1 MQEESRIQ
9 ARQAVQRR
17 QAAQAAR
24 SEAKPSGVSLEMRLS
39 GRVAIITGAA
49 RGQGAAEARLFVA
62 EGARVVIGD
71 VLASEGEQ
79 LAKQLGPAARFVR
92 MDVSQEADWESALA
106 AAREL
111 GPLSTLVNNAAIQH
125 YAALTQTTT
134 EDYLRVIGVNQVGC
148 FIGMRSCAPVLAAN
162 GGGSIVNV
170 ASMDGTRGTNGMV
183 AYVSSKWAMRGLTKV
198 AAIELGPARIRVNT
212 ILPGSILTPMGN
224 PNNEEP
230 ATFHRHFA
238 GYPLGRIGVPE
249 EIARL
254 ALFLASE
261 DSSYCTG
268 AEFLA
273 DGGATAGVF
282 YDGVVT
288 SFPRT
293 R

>member
-1 MQEESRIQ
+1 M
-9 ARQAVQRR
+9 
-17 QAAQAAR
+17 
-24 SEAKPSGVSLEMRLS
+24 PRLS
-39 GRVAIITGAA
+39 GRVAIVTGGA

-71 VLASEGEQ
+71 VLADEGEA
-79 LAKQLGPAARFVR
+79 LAAELGAAARFVR
-92 MDVSQEADWESALA
+92 MDVSRELDWDAALA

-111 GPLSTLVNNAAIQH
+111 GPLTTLVNNAAIQH
-125 YAALTQTTT
+125 YAALTQTST
-134 EDYLRVIGVNQVGC
+134 EDYLRVVHVNQLGC
-148 FIGMRSCAPVLAAN
+148 FLGMRACAPVLAAN

-183 AYVSSKWAMRGLTKV
+183 AYVSSKWAMRGMTKV
-198 AAIELGPARIRVNT
+198 AAIEFGPAKIRVNT

-224 PNNEEP
+224 PNDEDL
-230 ATFHRHFA
+230 ATYGRHFA
-238 GYPLGRIGVPE
+238 GHPLGRIGMPE

-254 ALFLASE
+254 ALFLASD

-288 SFPRT
+288 SFPRK
-293 R
+293 

>member
-1 MQEESRIQ
+1 MNRV
-9 ARQAVQRR
+9 AG
-17 QAAQAAR
+17 
-24 SEAKPSGVSLEMRLS
+24 K
-39 GRVAIITGAA
+39 VAIITGGA
-49 RGQGAAEARLFVA
+49 RGQGAAEAKLFVA
-62 EGARVVIGD
+62 EGARV
-71 VLASEGEQ
+71 EGEA
-79 LAKQLGPAARFVR
+79 LAKALGASARFVR
-92 MDVSQEADWESALA
+92 MDVSHEADWEAALA

-111 GPLSTLVNNAAIQH
+111 GPLTTLVNNAAIQH
-125 YAALTQTTT
+125 YAPLTETRT

-148 FIGMRSCAPVLAAN
+148 FIGLRTCAPVLAAG

-198 AAIELGPARIRVNT
+198 AAIEFGPAGIRVNT

-224 PNNEEP
+224 PQNEDM
-230 ATFHRHFA
+230 ATYNRHFA
-238 GYPLGRIGVPE
+238 GHPLGRIGLPE
-249 EIARL
+249 EVAKL
-254 ALFLASE
+254 ALFLASD

-288 SFPRT
+288 SFPRK
-293 R
+293 

>member
-1 MQEESRIQ
+1 MPR
-9 ARQAVQRR
+9 
-17 QAAQAAR
+17 
-24 SEAKPSGVSLEMRLS
+24 VSLGADVAERLL
-39 GRVAIITGAA
+39 GKVVIVTGGA

-71 VLASEGEQ
+71 VLAVEGEA
-79 LAKQLGPAARFVR
+79 LAKELGASARFVR
-92 MDVSQEADWESALA
+92 MDVSDSTDWEAALA

-111 GPLSTLVNNAAIQH
+111 GALTTLVNNAAIQH
-125 YAALTQTTT
+125 YAPLTETRT
-134 EDYLRVIGVNQVGC
+134 EEYLRVVHVNQLGC
-148 FIGMRSCAPVLAAN
+148 FLGMRHCAPVLAAS

-183 AYVSSKWAMRGLTKV
+183 AYVSSKWAVRGLTKV
-198 AAIELGPARIRVNT
+198 AAIEFGPAQIRVNT

-224 PNNEEP
+224 PENEDL
-230 ATFHRHFA
+230 ATFNRHFA
-238 GYPLGRIGVPE
+238 RYPIPRIGEAE
-249 EIARL
+249 EIAKL
-254 ALFLASE
+254 ALFLASD

-288 SFPRT
+288 SFPRK
-293 R
+293 

>member
-1 MQEESRIQ
+1 M
-9 ARQAVQRR
+9 AT
-17 QAAQAAR
+17 
-24 SEAKPSGVSLEMRLS
+24 RLS
-39 GRVAIITGAA
+39 GKVAIVTGGA

-71 VLASEGEQ
+71 VLAREGEL
-79 LAKQLGPAARFVR
+79 LARELGPAARFVR
-92 MDVSQEADWESALA
+92 MDVSQEAGWQAALA

-111 GPLSTLVNNAAIQH
+111 GPLTTLVNNAAIQH
-125 YAALTQTTT
+125 YAPLIETRTD
-134 EDYLRVIGVNQVGC
+134 DYLRVIQVNQVGC

-198 AAIELGPARIRVNT
+198 AAIELGPANIRVNT

-224 PNNEEP
+224 PESEDM
-230 ATFHRHFA
+230 ATFGRHFA
-238 GYPLGRIGVPE
+238 GHPLGRIGMPE
-249 EIARL
+249 EIAKL
-254 ALFLASE
+254 ALFLAS
-261 DSSYCTG
+261 DDASYCTG

-288 SFPRT
+288 SFPRK
-293 R
+293 

>member
-1 MQEESRIQ
+1 M
-9 ARQAVQRR
+9 A
-17 QAAQAAR
+17 
-24 SEAKPSGVSLEMRLS
+24 RLS
-39 GRVAIITGAA
+39 GKVAIVTGGA

-71 VLASEGEQ
+71 VLAAEGEA
-79 LAKQLGPAARFVR
+79 LAKELGSAARFVR
-92 MDVSQEADWESALA
+92 MDVSRAPDWQAALA

-111 GPLSTLVNNAAIQH
+111 GPLTTLVNNAAIQH
-125 YAALTQTTT
+125 YAPLTATTT

-148 FIGMRSCAPVLAAN
+148 FIGLRECAPVLAAS

-198 AAIELGPARIRVNT
+198 AAIEFGPARIRVNT

-224 PNNEEP
+224 PENEDL
-230 ATFHRHFA
+230 ATYNRHFA
-238 GYPLGRIGVPE
+238 GHPLGRIGRPE
-249 EIARL
+249 EIAKL
-254 ALFLASE
+254 ALFLASD

-282 YDGVVT
+282 YDGVVS
-288 SFPRT
+288 SFPRK
-293 R
+293 

>member
-1 MQEESRIQ
+1 M
-9 ARQAVQRR
+9 A
-17 QAAQAAR
+17 
-24 SEAKPSGVSLEMRLS
+24 RLS
-39 GRVAIITGAA
+39 GRVAIVTGGA

-71 VLASEGEQ
+71 VLADEGEA
-79 LAKQLGPAARFVR
+79 LAAELGAAARFVR
-92 MDVSQEADWESALA
+92 MDVSRELDWNAALA

-111 GPLSTLVNNAAIQH
+111 GPLTTLVNNAAIQH
-125 YAALTQTTT
+125 YAALTQTST
-134 EDYLRVIGVNQVGC
+134 EDYLRVVHVNQLGC
-148 FIGMRSCAPVLAAN
+148 FLGMRACAPVLAAN

-183 AYVSSKWAMRGLTKV
+183 AYVSSKWAMRGMTKV
-198 AAIELGPARIRVNT
+198 AAIEFGPAKIRVNT

-224 PNNEEP
+224 PNDEDL
-230 ATFHRHFA
+230 ATYGRHFA
-238 GYPLGRIGVPE
+238 GHPLGRIGMPE

-254 ALFLASE
+254 ALFLASD

-288 SFPRT
+288 SFPRK
-293 R
+293 

>member
-1 MQEESRIQ
+1 MSRL
-9 ARQAVQRR
+9 AG
-17 QAAQAAR
+17 
-24 SEAKPSGVSLEMRLS
+24 K
-39 GRVAIITGAA
+39 VAIVTGGA
-49 RGQGAAEARLFVA
+49 RGQGAAEAKLFVA

-71 VLASEGEQ
+71 VLADEGEL
-79 LAKQLGPAARFVR
+79 LAKELGTAARFLR
-92 MDVSQEADWESALA
+92 MDVSREADWRAALA

-111 GPLSTLVNNAAIQH
+111 GPLTTLVNNAAIQH
-125 YAALTQTTT
+125 TAPLTETTT

-148 FIGMRSCAPVLAAN
+148 FIGLRTCAPMLAAN

-198 AAIELGPARIRVNT
+198 AAIEFGPANIRVNT

-224 PNNEEP
+224 PNNEDM
-230 ATFHRHFA
+230 ATYSRHFS
-238 GYPLGRIGVPE
+238 GHPLGRIGMPE
-249 EIARL
+249 EIAKL
-254 ALFLASE
+254 ALFLASD

-282 YDGVVT
+282 YDGVAT

-293 R
+293 